1 MRKLILL
8 IVLILLLV
16 ACSSID
22 CPLNS
27 RVFTKYKL
35 AGNVSTLIDTLTIY
49 TETAANQDSVL
60 INKDVKKDSFLLPM
74 SYHREQDVF
83 FFEMK
88 DTNQVVYH
96 DTIVIRKEDHPH
108 FEAVDCNPTIF
119 HTIRGIRYTHH
130 RIDSIV
136 LNNSTVNYN
145 ASTTHFLIFFKG
157 GRP

>member
-49 TETAANQDSVL
+49 TETAANKDSVL

-74 SYHREQDVF
+74 RYHREQD
-83 FFEMK
+83 ERHQSGGLSRYDRRTK
-88 DTNQVVYH
+88 RGPSPLRSSGLQSHDIPYDPRNQIYSPPN
-96 DTIVIRKEDHPH
+96 R
-108 FEAVDCNPTIF
+108 
-119 HTIRGIRYTHH
+119 
-130 RIDSIV
+130 
-136 LNNSTVNYN
+136 LNCAQQFNGK
-145 ASTTHFLIFFKG
+145 L
-157 GRP
+157 